1 MGEERTLRIVMA
13 EDSAAVADLARYALK
28 RARIAAHVVLATT
41 VEDFRA
47 ALLSVRPHVI
57 ISDNS
62 MPQFSGKEALR
73 LARALAPDTPF
84 IFLSGTLTPGYGSDE
99 ALAQANACLD
109 KSDLDRLGA
118 LVKSLLQPGAG
129 SQS

>member
-1 MGEERTLRIVMA
+1 MSDEETLRIVMA
-13 EDSAAVADLARYALK
+13 EDSAADAELARYALR
-28 RARIAAHVVLATT
+28 RARIAAQVVLATT
-41 VEDFRA
+41 AADFRA

-62 MPQFSGKEALR
+62 MPQFSGKEALA
-73 LARALAPDTPF
+73 LARALMPDTPF

-99 ALAQANACLD
+99 PLSQANACLD
-109 KSDLDRLGA
+109 KSELDRLGA
-118 LVKSLLQPGAG
+118 LVKSLLPRAG